1 MLLAFCGLTTF
12 AMAETTSESYPTLK
26 HRVVTNGFWDNWFI
40 DAGVTHLSFFSN
52 QEHWDSNHKKNPFW
66 PGRRS
71 WGAELSVGKW
81 ATPVFGMRFKVQG
94 GWGTQVNLQSWD
106 DPYAKG
112 ANPTFH
118 QINFGFQPMIN
129 LTNLFAGYKP
139 RVWNIILYGGG
150 GAMVNLGRTGD
161 NPRTG
166 EEYDDDTYWSPL
178 LTVGVLN
185 TFNLTK
191 RLHLNLD
198 VYGNMGD
205 QNLDGKVSNFDGT
218 PQKSKPRIFGT
229 RDLQIG
235 VSAGL
240 GVNLGK
246 VGWDNAP
253 DMDAI
258 LANHK
263 AQLDAL
269 NASLAG
275 LEAENAALKNRL
287 ANQRPT
293 TKEVVKTVSE
303 FKTTSA
309 SVFFNLNKWDI
320 ASKKDLVDVQE
331 LAKFAKENG
340 KKVVVTGYADSK
352 TGSPS
357 WNQTLSERR
366 ANTVKKAIMDMGVK
380 EEDIEVSGQGG
391 VNIVSP
397 YPYNRRAVVSLK

>member
-1 MLLAFCGLTTF
+1 MKKLMMLLAFCGLASF
-12 AMAETTSESYPTLK
+12 AMAETTTESYPTLK

-40 DAGVTHLSFFSN
+40 DAGATHLSFFSS
-52 QEHWDSNHKKNPFW
+52 QEHGSDYHKKNPFW

-81 ATPVFGMRFKVQG
+81 ATPVFGMRAKVQG
-94 GWGTQVNLQSWD
+94 GWGTQVNFQSWD
-106 DPYAKG
+106 DPNYVKG

-118 QINFGFQPMIN
+118 QINFGLQPMIN
-129 LTNLFAGYKP
+129 LTNLIGGYKP
-139 RVWNIILYGGG
+139 RVWNIILYGGA

-161 NPRTG
+161 
-166 EEYDDDTYWSPL
+166 EYDDATYWSPL

-185 TFNLTK
+185 TFNITK

-205 QNLDGKVSNFDGT
+205 TNLDGNT
-218 PQKSKPRIFGT
+218 HQKSKPRIFGT

-269 NASLAG
+269 NASIAG
-275 LEAENAALKNRL
+275 LEAENAVLKNKL
-287 ANQRPT
+287 ANQKPV

-303 FKTTSA
+303 FQSTSA
-309 SVFFNLNKWDI
+309 SVFFNLNKWNI
-320 ASKKDLVDVQE
+320 ASKKDLVNVKE
-331 LAKFAKENG
+331 LAEFAKQHG

-352 TGSPS
+352 TGSAG
-357 WNQTLSERR
+357 WNQTLSENR
-366 ANTVKKAIMDMGVK
+366 ANTVKKALMDMGVA
-380 EEDIEVSGQGG
+380 EENIEVSGQGG
-391 VNIVSP
+391 VDILSP
-397 YPYNRRAVVSLK
+397 YPYNRRAVVTLK